1 LVFRLGF
8 FLFAMGWALSNMTHA
23 FVTGWHGLAVFR
35 AALGASEAAAIPAGA
50 KVTSEWF
57 PAHERPLATGC
68 FQMGT
73 SIGSMAPP
81 PLVAFCILWWN
92 WQAAFLVTG
101 GLSVVWALLWW
112 LCYRSPAGRGALSD
126 HGRALI
132 DIKPLT
138 AALALRLA
146 SKLVVLRSR
155 SFWAIAI
162 PRFLAEPAWQTFNFF
177 IPLYLASVWK
187 LDLAAIAS

>member
-1 LVFRLGF
+1 
-8 FLFAMGWALSNMTHA
+8 
-23 FVTGWHGLAVFR
+23 
-35 AALGASEAAAIPAGA
+35 
-50 KVTSEWF
+50 
-57 PAHERPLATGC
+57 
-68 FQMGT
+68 
-73 SIGSMAPP
+73 
-81 PLVAFCILWWN
+81 
-92 WQAAFLVTG
+92 
-101 GLSVVWALLWW
+101 VVWALLWW

-132 DIKPLT
+132 DIEPLT